1 MADKQLRLHN
11 VEKNKRYSLYSQ
23 LLTIMIVVGGVFAL
37 AVMWKS
43 KQRLQ
48 GVQVSGIKALTQQ
61 EIIEISGL
69 DTSEHLYLKDI
80 ELAEIRQNI
89 RKHPFIRSV
98 EVAHGDNGVISI
110 AVDERAPVAAI
121 KSSGG
126 DLRYIDSEG
135 KILPYRLFSVVSDV
149 PIVHGI
155 ETVGKVDSIGLVGLV
170 SLLKELQFTE
180 RGELYQQISE
190 IIYEARLSSFI
201 LRSADAGFSVTVGT
215 VANLNGK
222 FSHLYAFL
230 TRELPKLP
238 KNSIDYIDLRWSDQL
253 VVKKKTVASNSR

>member
-48 GVQVSGIKALTQQ
+48 DVRVTGTKALSQQ
-61 EIIEISGL
+61 EILDISEL
-69 DTSEHLYLKDI
+69 DTTDHPYLKDI
-80 ELAEIRQNI
+80 ELAVIRENI

-98 EVAHGDNGVISI
+98 EVAHGDNGVIAI
-110 AVDERAPVAAI
+110 AIDERAPIAAI

-126 DLRYIDSEG
+126 NLQYIDSEG
-135 KILPYRLFSVVSDV
+135 KILPYRLFSIVSDV
-149 PIVHGI
+149 PIVHGV
-155 ETVGKVDSIGLVGLV
+155 ETVGRIDSAGLGGLVE
-170 SLLKELQFTE
+170 LLKELQFTE
-180 RGELYQQISE
+180 NGELYQQISE
-190 IIYEARLSSFI
+190 IGYDASLSSFS
-201 LRSADAGFSVTVGT
+201 LRSADAGFSVSVGK
-215 VANLNGK
+215 AENMNGK

-238 KNSIDYIDLRWSDQL
+238 KNSIDYIDLRWSGQL
-253 VVKKKTVASNSR
+253 VVKKKTVASISR